1 MRGLVVKVVGI
12 PNQVNPRDL
21 FPVVELV
28 KNFSFGD
35 MSSGFL
41 G

>member
-1 MRGLVVKVVGI
+1 MRGLAVRVVGI

-28 KNFSFGD
+28 KKFHSEIRVLA
-35 MSSGFL
+35 S
-41 G
+41 